1 MRCRNRVEHRVAQ
14 HGERRIKRRLDE
26 GSVTPLLVAI
36 IAFASLV
43 ALAISHAAGA
53 TINTHRAS
61 TAAEALALAAAVNGN
76 LGEIARLHEVDD
88 FIVDYDDGTVTV
100 RVVRRGVSAQATAV
114 DHRRTLDQGE

>member
-1 MRCRNRVEHRVAQ
+1 MRRCDRVERCDNQLADRRVGQ
-14 HGERRIKRRLDE
+14 RLDE

-36 IAFASLV
+36 IALNSLV

-53 TINTHRAS
+53 TIDAHRAS
-61 TAAEALALAAAVNGN
+61 TAAEALALAATVDGN
-76 LGEIARLHEVDD
+76 LDEIVRLHEVDA
-88 FIVDYDDGTVTV
+88 FIVDHDDETVTV